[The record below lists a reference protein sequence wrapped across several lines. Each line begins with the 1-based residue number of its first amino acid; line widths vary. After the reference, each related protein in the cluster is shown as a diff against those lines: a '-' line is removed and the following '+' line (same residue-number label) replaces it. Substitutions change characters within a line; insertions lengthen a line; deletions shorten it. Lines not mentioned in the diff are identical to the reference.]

1 MPTSAA
7 ALAAAT
13 FTTRPPS
20 GPKRRSAARLTRK
33 ALRRFIAIIAS
44 KISVGVSRTGE
55 PPRQPPAQFT
65 AAHNPESPSKAASTE
80 RSSVSSTSRSS
91 GLRFLR
97 TKGTTRAASRVRR
110 AQTARPRF
118 PEAPVTTIAL
128 PLRSMR
134 LSLTGAADT
143 RRSTRFMLNRPSRAV
158 LYGGL
163 ILHTVLSTAAHA
175 ALLYALT
182 PLFVLLLA
190 QALLREFPGVR
201 TAIGTLIALGGTLYV
216 LSWRGFD
223 LSRGPLAG
231 DLLLL
236 VAVVAWAL
244 YTAEGRALIGTHGPI
259 AVIAWTLIAGTVMY
273 LPIGIGSLA
282 VPGAWQRIQHAS
294 ATAWVG
300 VGYLVV
306 VTSVAAYLLWYWAL
320 AHLPAARVAVF
331 TNLQPLATAVLAH
344 FILGEHI
351 TPQFVVG
358 AVVVISGVVMAQLR
372 T

>member
-1 MPTSAA
+1 
-7 ALAAAT
+7 
-13 FTTRPPS
+13 
-20 GPKRRSAARLTRK
+20 
-33 ALRRFIAIIAS
+33 
-44 KISVGVSRTGE
+44 
-55 PPRQPPAQFT
+55 
-65 AAHNPESPSKAASTE
+65 
-80 RSSVSSTSRSS
+80 
-91 GLRFLR
+91 
-97 TKGTTRAASRVRR
+97 
-110 AQTARPRF
+110 
-118 PEAPVTTIAL
+118 
-128 PLRSMR
+128 
-134 LSLTGAADT
+134 
-143 RRSTRFMLNRPSRAV
+143 MLNRPSRAV

-163 ILHTVLSTAAHA
+163 ILHTVLSAGSYLCGKSALRELPALPLGLIRFLGASFLLLLLLRRVRPPGMRIPPRSAWPRLLLLAFVVVPIGQGFFLVGLALSTAAHA

-294 ATAWVG
+294 AAAWVG

-344 FILGEHI
+344 FILGEHV

-372 T
+372 TTRSAVEVPPEPA

>member
-1 MPTSAA
+1 
-7 ALAAAT
+7 
-13 FTTRPPS
+13 
-20 GPKRRSAARLTRK
+20 
-33 ALRRFIAIIAS
+33 
-44 KISVGVSRTGE
+44 
-55 PPRQPPAQFT
+55 
-65 AAHNPESPSKAASTE
+65 
-80 RSSVSSTSRSS
+80 
-91 GLRFLR
+91 
-97 TKGTTRAASRVRR
+97 
-110 AQTARPRF
+110 
-118 PEAPVTTIAL
+118 
-128 PLRSMR
+128 
-134 LSLTGAADT
+134 
-143 RRSTRFMLNRPSRAV
+143 MLNRPSRAV

-163 ILHTVLSTAAHA
+163 ILHTVLSAGSYLCGKSALREIPPLPLGLIRFLGASALLLLLLRRVRPPGMRMPPRSAWPRLLLLAFVVVPVGQGFFLVGLALSTAAHA

-216 LSWRGFD
+216 LSWRGLD

-294 ATAWVG
+294 AAAWIG

-320 AHLPAARVAVF
+320 VHLPAARVAVF
-331 TNLQPLATAVLAH
+331 TNLQPLATAILAH
-344 FILGEHI
+344 FILGEHV
-351 TPQFVVG
+351 TPQFIIG
-358 AVVVISGVVMAQLR
+358 AVVVISGVIMAQLR
-372 T
+372 ATRSAAEVPPEPA